1 MLGEIHIHFYTPFPK
16 NADLQDTKNII
27 NVCIFL
33 YIVYIYYK
41 IYNCLFREMH
51 VIALFF
57 NVCIMYIVKYVEI

>member
-33 YIVYIYYK
+33 YIVYIYITK
-41 IYNCLFREMH
+41 
-51 VIALFF
+51 
-57 NVCIMYIVKYVEI
+57 YIIVYFEKCM